1 MPANR
6 RVARDQRLGA
16 ALVLARSRRV
26 DRHAGGS
33 ARATNARS
41 TARSL
46 RTRGRGVPR
55 PGAQRFSRDG
65 GRRSAALG
73 DRRRRRQH
81 GGRRQQHPPC
91 RCRPVAVVSESVW
104 AHVVGQPQAVS
115 QLTFAAGDPVH
126 AYLFVGP
133 PGSTKAEASRSFAAL
148 LMAGHDDPTDR
159 DARLALVG
167 QHPDVREIERTGA
180 RISAEQ
186 VADIIRNASLAPVEG
201 RRKVMILHDFHLL
214 DAPAA
219 ARLLKTVEEPPP
231 GTIFIV
237 LADQVTPELVT
248 IASRCVRITFA
259 ALSDEVVAA
268 DLVEAGVDP
277 EMAAV
282 AAIAAG
288 GDLTRARV
296 LASDPGLMERR
307 DAFAGAAH
315 RLDGTGNTVVSLCTE
330 LLALI
335 DAAAAPL
342 AARQAEELT
351 ALESRVAATGERGS
365 GRKQVEDHHKR
376 ELRRHRADE
385 LRSGLAVLAG
395 TYRDALVQGQLPR
408 PEAGATAVTRIH
420 SALEAMERNPNE
432 LLLLQSL
439 LLELPSL

>member
-1 MPANR
+1 
-6 RVARDQRLGA
+6 VTG
-16 ALVLARSRRV
+16 
-26 DRHAGGS
+26 
-33 ARATNARS
+33 
-41 TARSL
+41 
-46 RTRGRGVPR
+46 
-55 PGAQRFSRDG
+55 
-65 GRRSAALG
+65 
-73 DRRRRRQH
+73 
-81 GGRRQQHPPC
+81 
-91 RCRPVAVVSESVW
+91 SVW

-115 QLTFAAGDPVH
+115 RLTLAAADPVH

-148 LMAGHDDPTDR
+148 LMAGHDDPTHR
-159 DARLALVG
+159 DARLALAG

-180 RISAEQ
+180 RISADQ

-439 LLELPSL
+439 LLDLPSL